1 MQAYALTTHLR
12 LVSAFALALA
22 LGACSRALDVTV
34 NPYEIALP
42 PGGTQVFQGWVSAES
57 PLTSTALAWAADRG
71 QIAGTGEAV
80 TYTAPN
86 VVGTDTVTAT
96 SRSNASQSATAA
108 VTVTT
113 SGARVWARQFGAGE
127 FVFDEAHAIATDTAA
142 NVLVVGSTF
151 GDLAGDNAGGRDAFV
166 RMYDQDGQAVWTRQ
180 FGTSNDDA
188 ALGVTLDPSGNVL
201 VVGEIHGRPAGG
213 GDAFL
218 RKYDA
223 DGTELWTQQFGSG
236 LSDRASGVAVDAAGN
251 VVVVGRAGG
260 DLTGGTPRANQG
272 GAFVRKYDAHGTE
285 LWTRQ
290 FGSGDW
296 NNLWGVG
303 DRASGVA
310 VDVVGNVVVVG
321 STMGSVAGAN
331 LGGADA
337 FVRMYDAGGA
347 EGWARQFGTLDHDIA
362 TGVAVAASG
371 RVLVV
376 GSTFWGGSGQT
387 RIEPSGFVRC
397 FDAAGNELWERK
409 FGIHHAHDDPA
420 IAVDGSGNVLIART
434 AGAEGPSDSVVMKL
448 DANGDELWSR
458 RVGTTTNDQA
468 TTLAVDAAENVFV
481 AGTTTYWL
489 DTLWGGIRTDA
500 FVWRFSP

>member
-1 MQAYALTTHLR
+1 MPTAGLTTNLG
-12 LVSAFALALA
+12 LVSTCALALA
-22 LGACSRALDVTV
+22 LGACSRGLDVTV

-42 PGGTQVFQGWVSAES
+42 PGGTQAFRGWVSAES
-57 PLTSTALAWAADRG
+57 PLTSTALSWAADRG
-71 QIAGTGEAV
+71 SIAGTGETV
-80 TYTAPN
+80 TYTAPI
-86 VVGTDTVTAT
+86 VLGPDAVTAT
-96 SRSNASQSATAA
+96 SRSNAGRSATAT

-127 FVFDEAHAIATDTAA
+127 FEFDEAHAIATDTAA

-151 GDLAGDNAGGRDAFV
+151 GSLAGDNASGRDALV
-166 RMYDQDGQAVWTRQ
+166 RMYDLDGQALWTRQ
-180 FGTSNDDA
+180 FGTSDDDV
-188 ALGVTLDPSGNVL
+188 ALGVALDPTGNVL
-201 VVGEIHGRPAGG
+201 VVGEIHGSPA
-213 GDAFL
+213 
-218 RKYDA
+218 
-223 DGTELWTQQFGSG
+223 
-236 LSDRASGVAVDAAGN
+236 
-251 VVVVGRAGG
+251 
-260 DLTGGTPRANQG
+260 
-272 GAFVRKYDAHGTE
+272 
-285 LWTRQ
+285 
-290 FGSGDW
+290 
-296 NNLWGVG
+296 
-303 DRASGVA
+303 
-310 VDVVGNVVVVG
+310 
-321 STMGSVAGAN
+321 
-331 LGGADA
+331 GGADA

-362 TGVAVAASG
+362 TGVAVDPSG

-376 GSTFWGGSGQT
+376 GNTFWGGSGQS

-409 FGIHHAHDDPA
+409 FGIHHANDDPA

-489 DTLWGGIRTDA
+489 DTLWGGFRTDA
-500 FVWRFSP
+500 FVWRFTP